1 MVTNFLVIP
10 NYLLR
15 LLYSRDCINAKFLM
29 LQLQLHRMQ
38 RTGPGIQSTVLPS
51 PRLRFELFLLEL
63 VNIRLADRYSSV
75 PNGLRES

>member
-10 NYLLR
+10 NCLLR

-38 RTGPGIQSTVLPS
+38 STGPGIQSN
-51 PRLRFELFLLEL
+51 LEL
-63 VNIRLADRYSSV
+63 LFCLHQD
-75 PNGLRES
+75 